1 MCGIVGIL
9 HCNGSEQVSGDV
21 IHKMCE
27 AIAHR
32 GPDDEGVYLSNNIG
46 LGMRRLSIID
56 LVTGHQPIHNE
67 DKTVWIVLNGEIYN
81 FPELRKELIEKG
93 HTFYTHSDTEVIVH
107 LYEEHGTDCFSRLN
121 GMFTIAIW
129 DAGRKQ
135 LVLGRD
141 RVGKKPLYYTFDGE
155 KLIFAS
161 ELKSMLFVPDF
172 QRKVNLKAVDCY
184 LTFGCVPGEFSI
196 FENVCKLPAGHILV
210 YKNQTIDISSY
221 WNLDFGKVNEDKGE
235 RFYIETLR
243 ELFFDSVKRR
253 LISDV
258 PLGAFLS
265 GGVDSSAIVAAMA
278 QLGVKDIKTFTIG
291 FEERDYSELPYAR
304 EVADFLGTDHYELIV
319 HPEMTKLLPELVWFF
334 DEPFADSSVVPTY
347 YVSKLARSEVTVI
360 LSGDGGDE
368 LFAGYT
374 RYIDLPLAKAIQA
387 VPEALRLNVI
397 HKLAACLPS
406 GFKGAN
412 LIKSASGNAFD
423 YYASKINYFDIEKKS
438 LLYSEE
444 FRQEVNN
451 CNMPLDWLRT
461 YFNEFDGVSN
471 TSRRQYADIKMYLPD
486 TILTKVDRAS
496 MAVSLE
502 TRAPL
507 LDYRIVEFA
516 GTIPD
521 RYKMPNGRTKNI
533 LKEMARGMLPQNI
546 IDRKKKGFAIPKDAW
561 FRSQLKE
568 FAADIL
574 LSSTAKERGYFNLS
588 YVETLLKEHNNGQ
601 HDFSDQ
607 IWALLCLELWH
618 LKYMNKKA
626 G

>member
-9 HCNGSEQVSGDV
+9 HKDESKPVSGDV

-27 AIAHR
+27 AIVHR
-32 GPDDEGVYLSNNIG
+32 GPDDEGVYLGVGVG
-46 LGMRRLSIID
+46 LGIRRLSIID
-56 LVTGHQPIHNE
+56 LKTGHQPIHNE
-67 DKTVWIVLNGEIYN
+67 DETVWVVCNGEIYN
-81 FPELRKELIEKG
+81 FLELKKELIEKG
-93 HTFYTHSDTEVIVH
+93 HTFYTRSDTEVIVH
-107 LYEEHGTDCFSRLN
+107 LYEEYGIDCFKYLN
-121 GMFTIAIW
+121 GMFGVAIW
-129 DAGRKQ
+129 DVSRKQ

-141 RVGKKPLYYTFDGE
+141 RVGKKPLYYSFDE
-155 KLIFAS
+155 KGLVFAS
-161 ELKSMLFVPDF
+161 ELKSMLFVPNF
-172 QRKVNLKAVDCY
+172 QRKVNLQAIDYY
-184 LTFGCVPGEFSI
+184 LSFGCVPGELSI
-196 FENVCKLPAGHILV
+196 FEGVKKLPAGHLLV
-210 YKNQTIDISSY
+210 YRNQKIDVSCY
-221 WNLDFGKVNEDKGE
+221 WNLEFGNSVEDKGE
-235 RFYIETLR
+235 TYYIETLR
-243 ELFFDSVKRR
+243 KLFLDSVKKR

-265 GGVDSSAIVAAMA
+265 GGVDSSTVVAAMV

-291 FEERDYSELPYAR
+291 FEEEDYSELPYAR
-304 EVADFLGTDHYELIV
+304 EVADLLGTNHYELIV
-319 HPEMTKLLPELVWFF
+319 NPEMTQLLPELVWFF
-334 DEPFADSSVVPTY
+334 DEPFADSSAVPTY

-374 RYIDLPLAKAIQA
+374 RYIDHPFAKAIRTM
-387 VPEALRLNVI
+387 PKALRLNVI
-397 HKLAACLPS
+397 HKLASCMPAKL
-406 GFKGAN
+406 KGVKF
-412 LIKSASGNAFD
+412 IRSASGDVFD
-423 YYASKINYFDIEKKS
+423 FYASKINYFDIEKKS
-438 LLYSEE
+438 HLYSEE

-521 RYKMPNGRTKNI
+521 HYKMPNGRTKNI

-546 IDRKKKGFAIPKDAW
+546 IDRKKKGFAIPKESW
-561 FRSQLKE
+561 FRGQLKE

-574 LSSTAKERGYFNLS
+574 LSDTAKNRGYFNMS
-588 YVETLLKEHNNGQ
+588 YIESLLQRHNNVEN
-601 HDFSDQ
+601 DFSDQ
-607 IWALLCLELWH
+607 IWALVCLELWQRQF
-618 LKYMNKKA
+618 L
-626 G
+626 